1 MRMIL
6 IQQDT
11 SEIKQKAEFWAG
23 PPEFLQEPSSTSK
36 SKPKS
41 LLSDLCRQATW
52 LA

>member
-11 SEIKQKAEFWAG
+11 SEIEQKAKFWAG
-23 PPEFLQEPSSTSK
+23 PPEFLQEPSST